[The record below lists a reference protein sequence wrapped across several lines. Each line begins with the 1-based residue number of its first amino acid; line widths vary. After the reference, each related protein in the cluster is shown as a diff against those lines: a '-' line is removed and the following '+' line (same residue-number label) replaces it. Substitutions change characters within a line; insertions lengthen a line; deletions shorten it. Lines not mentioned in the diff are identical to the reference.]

1 VAVLLSKWELWSIE
15 IDAWNEIRGVSSSSF
30 RATMADGV
38 VIHPVVSC
46 IVNIE
51 ITYQNKYNT
60 YSVDDQ
66 INPRR

>member
-1 VAVLLSKWELWSIE
+1 
-15 IDAWNEIRGVSSSSF
+15 
-30 RATMADGV
+30 MADGV

-60 YSVDDQ
+60 YIVDDQ

>member
-1 VAVLLSKWELWSIE
+1 MAVLLSKWELWSIE

-30 RATMADGV
+30 RAMADGV

-51 ITYQNKYNT
+51 INYQNKYNT
-60 YSVDDQ
+60 YIVDDQ